1 MNVIFTTILVLSA
14 IVMLITSPADF
25 LPATLDGG
33 MNAAK
38 TCLTLFC
45 IYVVWMGLSAV
56 AEDARITQKCA
67 KFLSKPCGK
76 LFKTKNPTAIENLTM
91 NISCNLLGIGG
102 AATPYGVKAIE
113 ALEKDGNEFA
123 QNLLFIIN
131 ATSIQLIPTTVIALR
146 ASAGSIAPH
155 DIAVPSLI
163 ATAVST
169 VLGAALYVLI
179 KNFKPKAA
187 ARRRKCST

>member
-1 MNVIFTTILVLSA
+1 MNVIFTTIFVLSA
-14 IVMLITSPADF
+14 AVLLFTAPADF
-25 LPATLDGG
+25 LPALLDGG

-56 AEDARITQKCA
+56 AEDARLTEKCA
-67 KFLSKPCGK
+67 KLLSKPCGK
-76 LFKTKNPTAIENLTM
+76 LFKTQNKTALENITM
-91 NISCNLLGIGG
+91 NVSCNLLGIGG
-102 AATPYGVKAIE
+102 AATPYGVKAID

-146 ASAGSIAPH
+146 ASAGSVAAH
-155 DIAVPSLI
+155 DIALPSLI

-169 VLGAALYVLI
+169 LIGAAAYILI
-179 KNFKPKAA
+179 SKFKPRAA
-187 ARRRKCST
+187 ARRKKCST